1 MALHQL
7 SIPVGKESQPAAI
20 AKRLVGIEGPY
31 CFENT
36 AAQQDYLATFG
47 VIPDLPGGTSY
58 PTAFT
63 SLGTIGRGN
72 HFAEFLKISEIR
84 DEETANSLGLNS
96 SCLLLL
102 VHSGSRDVGQYV
114 LDNFSNTQNKHLPQS
129 SQEAQEY
136 VKHHDQAVNWARA
149 NRALIAKRV
158 LSALRQEEVEDSTR
172 ILDVTHNFVEK
183 RILSS
188 KLWDEEE
195 PRGAEVWIHRKGA
208 ASTFDGPVVIPG
220 SRGARSYLV
229 MPEGDGIY
237 NGEAHAH
244 FQKTVEYPSDCI
256 SLLCPTAHSLAHGAG
271 RAMPRTSAKAKFSK
285 PFYADSLHTTVFGS
299 EVVCEN
305 LNLLYEE
312 APEAYKDIDKVVQ
325 DLVEIGACRVIAIML
340 PVVTYKCRQS

>member
-7 SIPVGKESQPAAI
+7 SIPVGKESQPAAV
-20 AKRLVGIEGPY
+20 AKRLVDIEGPY
-31 CFENT
+31 RFETT
-36 AAQQDYLATFG
+36 AAQQEYLYTFG
-47 VIPDLPGGTSY
+47 VSPDLPGGTTY
-58 PTAFT
+58 PTAFN

-72 HFAEFLKISEIR
+72 HFAEFLKISEVR
-84 DEETANSLGLNS
+84 DEETAMSLGLDS
-96 SCLLLL
+96 SRLLLL

-114 LDNFSNTQNKHLPQS
+114 LDDFSKMQNKHLPQS
-129 SQEAQEY
+129 SQDAQEY
-136 VKHHDQAVNWARA
+136 LRQHDQAVNWARA

-158 LSALRQEEVEDSTR
+158 LSALGQEQVENSTR

-183 RILSS
+183 RTVSS

-195 PRGAEVWIHRKGA
+195 PREAEVWVHRKGA

-229 MPEGDGIY
+229 MPKGDGTY
-237 NGEAHAH
+237 NGEAHAQ
-244 FQKTVEYPSDCI
+244 FYAMVGYPSNCI

-285 PFYADSLHTTVFGS
+285 PCYADSLHTTVFGS

-325 DLVEIGACRVIAIML
+325 DLVEIGACWVIAVML